1 MVTMRQ
7 GASLPWS
14 GVRSASVTMSLSCAA
29 SGPGATM
36 SRALPERRVER
47 WARSDELSLNMVR
60 HVGFS
65 APLRKCC
72 EPFAT
77 DFGPC
82 QAGSGAIRFFPY
94 AIFAL
99 GCPIRPAGVRAHN
112 RSEEHTSEHTPLMRI
127 SYDVFC

>member
-1 MVTMRQ
+1 M
-7 GASLPWS
+7 
-14 GVRSASVTMSLSCAA
+14 TMSLGCAA

-65 APLRKCC
+65 APARKCC

-82 QAGSGAIRFFPY
+82 QAVSGAIRFFPY

-99 GCPIRPAGVRAHN
+99 GCPFRASGGRAHHN
-112 RSEEHTSEHTPLMRI
+112 GSKGRFAERYGPLGRRRLDRGDRRRQLEEK
-127 SYDVFC
+127 